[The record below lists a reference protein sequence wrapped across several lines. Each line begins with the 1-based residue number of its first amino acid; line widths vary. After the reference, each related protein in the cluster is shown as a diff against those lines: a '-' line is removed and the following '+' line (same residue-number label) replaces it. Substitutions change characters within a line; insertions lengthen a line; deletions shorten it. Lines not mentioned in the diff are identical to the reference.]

1 VTHIRLIGCALCYTL
16 VVLLTKKTAASD
28 SLLEQSLHIHL
39 GALILLI
46 ATPHIANV
54 VTSTDAVSSLGSLL
68 FAELQITNLK
78 NWPALLII
86 ALSGVAAMFCLT
98 HAYRTG
104 QPARLAPFEY
114 FMIIILLIYG
124 NLS

>member
-1 VTHIRLIGCALCYTL
+1 MTHIWPIGCALCYKL
-16 VVLLTKKTAASD
+16 VVLLTEKTAASD
-28 SLLEQSLHIHL
+28 SLLEQFLHVHL

-46 ATPHIANV
+46 ATPLIANV

-68 FAELQITNLK
+68 FAELQITNFK

-104 QPARLAPFEY
+104 QPARLAPLEY
-114 FMIIILLIYG
+114 FMIIIFLICG